1 MIRPVLSSLRRLLA
15 DRLELKPLSAVDR
28 FGGLAALFQ
37 CPDRPRRLH
46 GSPHDMPMYW
56 NCIDDLDGKKSRRQ
70 LLEPWQPLLER
81 IVFFQAESREAIARL
96 SLPRVHLAFLDAS
109 HTYEDVMS
117 EFRYVERRQLPGD
130 VVVFD
135 DVTPDQ
141 FPGVV
146 EAVEEIGKSY
156 AYNVRHIQ
164 AARARGY
171 AVAVRKPLEAGRPGD
186 APACP

>member
-1 MIRPVLSSLRRLLA
+1 
-15 DRLELKPLSAVDR
+15 
-28 FGGLAALFQ
+28 
-37 CPDRPRRLH
+37 
-46 GSPHDMPMYW
+46 MPMYW